1 MAKDYSHLGFVADD
15 EVPVPSPSPSA
26 DTGFVPETTE
36 DSSLI
41 EDLLET
47 AGAGAASVAQGFTVG
62 QGTKLLG
69 AIEALGEA
77 KDLSDLEKLYSRY
90 QELAGKRKE
99 QYQELSGKHPF
110 VSTAGEI
117 GGAILNPLPGAAA
130 KTAVELAGAAK
141 LAKALQLPVGLVSR
155 MGTGG
160 LLGGGMSAITSEK
173 EGLDYL
179 KDIGIGT
186 GVGLGLGFG
195 EFVGA
200 EKFTPWAKDYI
211 AKSPKIQNIIRS
223 FQLSRGTPFEMNP
236 EGKPI
241 YLTEPA
247 ERAGGGP
254 TPIFQQLD
262 YVKNKMVDSLQKMYN
277 FSRKEF
283 DGFFN
288 NYGDEILDVNNPQI
302 KTVLKILEDNKG
314 ILSKAV
320 GSEKI
325 ENLVGGLPRTGS
337 LGELIEGNYKG
348 TVSNFYDLR
357 KALYDKIN
365 HLTDLNVLD
374 RDTQRLLYGEAGKGG
389 VVNLIDEALS
399 SSPKFGKT
407 YTNLKKNVDVAASPF
422 ENLLNRDP
430 NDEARVIRLSD
441 LSKDEATKKAN
452 AIFSTMAESLGSTGF
467 SDVKR
472 RVVFNNMID
481 KYEEVIKTLY
491 QNSPE
496 FKGIMDRLGKIKV
509 KGKTASSSEIEEAL
523 TKLQSGEPIEA
534 IGDIPISKLSKEVQD
549 ALKAEF
555 KSLKSRASFEPPAK
569 MEKMTKDVARDISTL
584 KTQTGIRD
592 ATDPELGDIFTK
604 PLGAGSPLELTTR
617 TASTLGSGVRKIE
630 DFAKGLPSYLKT
642 PVVKSAQAAVDLK
655 KANMDQLKQWAEIL
669 SKDKRPSV
677 SNIGRAAM
685 SSLEENPVAKAAFL
699 NTIMQ
704 NSTAREILR
713 LSPGKPEK
721 KEEK

>member
-26 DTGFVPETTE
+26 DMGFVPETTE
-36 DSSLI
+36 DPSLVG
-41 EDLLET
+41 DLLET
-47 AGAGAASVAQGFTVG
+47 IGTGAASVG
-62 QGTKLLG
+62 QGLTFGAGTKALG
-69 AIEALGEA
+69 ALEALGETE
-77 KDLSDLEKLYSRY
+77 DLSDLEKLYSKY
-90 QELAGKRKE
+90 QELSGKRKE
-99 QYQELSGKHPF
+99 QYQELSEKHPF

-117 GGAILNPLPGAAA
+117 TGAILNPIPGAAA

-155 MGTGG
+155 MGAGG
-160 LLGGGMSAITSEK
+160 LLGGGISSVTSEEKGK
-173 EGLDYL
+173 EYL
-179 KDIGIGT
+179 KDIGRGTAIGM
-186 GVGLGLGFG
+186 GLGGA

-200 EKFTPWAKDYI
+200 EKLMPWAKDYI

-223 FQLSRGTPFEMNP
+223 FELARGTPFEMNP

-254 TPIFQQLD
+254 TPLFKQLD
-262 YVKNKMVDSLQKMYN
+262 YVKEKMTKSLEKMYN
-277 FSRKEF
+277 FARKEF

-288 NYGDEILDVNNPQI
+288 NHGNEILDFNNPEI

-314 ILSKAV
+314 VLSKAL
-320 GSEKI
+320 GSDKV
-325 ENLVGGLPRTGS
+325 ENLLQGLPKTGA

-357 KALYDKIN
+357 KALYDKIG

-374 RDTQRLLYGEAGKGG
+374 RDTQRLLYGEGSKKG
-389 VVNLIDEALS
+389 VVQLIDDALS
-399 SSPKFGKT
+399 SSPKFGAQ
-407 YTNLKKNVDVAASPF
+407 YSNLKKNVDVAASPF

-430 NDEARVIRLSD
+430 SDEARVIRLSD

-452 AIFSTMAESLGSTGF
+452 AIFGTMAEHLGSTGF

-472 RVVFNNMID
+472 RIVFNNMID

-496 FKGIMDRLGKIKV
+496 FKGIMDQLGKIKV

-523 TKLQSGEPIEA
+523 TKLQSGEAIESL
-534 IGDIPISKLSKEVQD
+534 GGIPISKLPKEMQA

-555 KSLKSRASFEPPAK
+555 ESLKSRASFEPPAK

-592 ATDPELGDIFTK
+592 ESDPLLGDIFTK
-604 PLGAGSPLELTTR
+604 PIGAGSPLELTTR
-617 TASTLGSGVRKIE
+617 TAATLGSGVRKVE
-630 DFAKGLPSYLKT
+630 DFAKGLPSYIRA
-642 PVVKSAQAAVDLK
+642 PVTKPVKAAVDLK
-655 KANMDQLKQWAEIL
+655 KATMDQLKEWAEIL

-677 SNIGRAAM
+677 GNIGRAAM

-704 NSTAREILR
+704 NSTARDVLG

-721 KEEK
+721 EED